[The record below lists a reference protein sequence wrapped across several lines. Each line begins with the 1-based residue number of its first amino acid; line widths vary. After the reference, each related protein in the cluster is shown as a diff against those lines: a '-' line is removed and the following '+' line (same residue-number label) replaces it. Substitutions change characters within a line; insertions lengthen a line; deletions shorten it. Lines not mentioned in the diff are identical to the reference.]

1 MTGYGQPV
9 AVAPLSR
16 DDIERFSLEVRR
28 LLGYQ
33 DHQAVDMLRL
43 IEFVLPLALEG
54 FQYEIV
60 EDRELADAE
69 ATTASNERLI
79 KISSGCYAKARSGEG
94 RPQFTLA
101 HELGHLLLHCG
112 KPFEMARG
120 TVKVFADPEWQA
132 DCFAGAFLAPAS
144 EVKKCRSVSEIAA
157 RFAISKAA
165 ANVRAQTCKMPFAQT
180 NKGR

>member
-16 DDIERFSLEVRR
+16 DQIEKFAVEVRR
-28 LLGYQ
+28 LLGHQ
-33 DHQAVDMLRL
+33 DHQPVNMLRL

-54 FQYEIV
+54 FEYEIV
-60 EDRELADAE
+60 EDRELGDAE
-69 ATTASNERLI
+69 ATTSSTARRI
-79 KISSGCYAKARSGEG
+79 KISSRCYADARAGAA

-120 TVKVFADPEWQA
+120 TVKSYADPEWQA
-132 DCFAGAFLAPAS
+132 NYFAGAFLAPAS
-144 EVKKCRSVSEIAA
+144 EVKKCRSVGEIAA
-157 RFAISKAA
+157 RFAISGAA
-165 ANVRAQTCKMPFAQT
+165 AEVRARTCKMSFAET